1 MKPAMRPTL
10 HRWFG
15 SPSLVALLGA
25 AALLGGCAGTA
36 TTQVTITPPD
46 PAPVCAPAAS
56 GPVAVFWRT
65 QWRADQK
72 DVTEREAAAAQGIQ
86 RFFADGRC
94 FTLATVVRTTEI
106 GSAFD
111 VPAGADRLVV
121 LTVRELGPVVKL
133 LSSAAL
139 VDGGTEV
146 VLDVA
151 EYRPGQRAPQRQ
163 FSIRWANGGPGV
175 VKGVQTLPADLAA
188 ALKAGLGA
196 L

>member
-86 RFFADGRC
+86 RFFSDGRC
-94 FTLATVVRTTEI
+94 FTLATVARTTEI
-106 GSAFD
+106 GSTFD

-121 LTVRELGPVVKL
+121 LTVRELGPVVGQTASTMATEAVKL
-133 LSSAAL
+133 ICGFGAPLFGRVEIADAR
-139 VDGGTEV
+139 VGRHDIVTF
-146 VLDVA
+146 A
-151 EYRPGQRAPQRQ
+151 PRAVTG
-163 FSIRWANGGPGV
+163 S
-175 VKGVQTLPADLAA
+175 
-188 ALKAGLGA
+188 
-196 L
+196 